1 MNITP
6 PIAVQTRSAA
16 DVVRANAPSRQ
27 VPPSPVASAG
37 SLSGVGPT
45 TLSDPVKRG
54 SDPELAITSQED
66 VAIRIKEIMRE
77 YRGKATTLQFDVD
90 DNSQA
95 IIVRVVNRTTGEV
108 IRQIPPE
115 DLLRLSQRLEDLQGV
130 LFDQE
135 T

>member
-16 DVVRANAPSRQ
+16 DVLRANVPARQAPPAP
-27 VPPSPVASAG
+27 VSPGGA
-37 SLSGVGPT
+37 LRGVGPSA
-45 TLSDPVKRG
+45 LSNTAPKA
-54 SDPELAITSQED
+54 SDPEAGTTSQED

-77 YRGKATTLQFDVD
+77 YRGKATALQFDVD
-90 DNSQA
+90 DSSQT